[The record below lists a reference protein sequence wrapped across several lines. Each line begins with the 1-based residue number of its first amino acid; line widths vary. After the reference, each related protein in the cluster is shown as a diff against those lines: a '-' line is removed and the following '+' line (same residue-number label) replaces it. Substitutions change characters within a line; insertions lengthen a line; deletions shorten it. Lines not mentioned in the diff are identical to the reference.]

1 MYGTISEFCTAT
13 GCPDMVGP
21 GFRTYLWF
29 DDKGKKTRVSAPQYV
44 DYVMTFTQKTINDEA
59 IFPTKYPH
67 GFPSSFETIVRKIL
81 RLLFHVLAHLYH
93 SHFREMVMLNLH
105 SHLNSV
111 FSHLI
116 ILNDC
121 YHLIDDRELDILF
134 DLVNA
139 LKILDVSGPVVKP
152 ADAIAQDSVTNGLI
166 LIEDSTILST
176 DRKQIQVSIET
187 LSTKSTEI
195 PYASY
200 SDPTTMLP
208 KTTNTSNTS
217 ASAETSPLSFLATT
231 TTTHLILR
239 ISFGRRAKRNHV
251 EKILN

>member
-1 MYGTISEFCTAT
+1 MMKQF
-13 GCPDMVGP
+13 
-21 GFRTYLWF
+21 FRQNIVSNFYEKCKKYLDNDYIF
-29 DDKGKKTRVSAPQYV
+29 SNIHLILCFLCSA
-44 DYVMTFTQKTINDEA
+44 
-59 IFPTKYPH
+59 H

-176 DRKQIQVSIET
+176 DRKQVS
-187 LSTKSTEI
+187 
-195 PYASY
+195 
-200 SDPTTMLP
+200 
-208 KTTNTSNTS
+208 
-217 ASAETSPLSFLATT
+217 
-231 TTTHLILR
+231 
-239 ISFGRRAKRNHV
+239 
-251 EKILN
+251 